1 MDKENLDMKKEMERT
16 LEMFKQMEMDE
27 KLDEFAEEIEKLA
40 EKQEE
45 LAEKKEEENTSEEQ
59 EKLNEEFK
67 KAEEKLD
74 ELKEKNEGL
83 DKKKDLNEIEE
94 EKEGAKDDMEESKE
108 SLDKNEKQGA
118 QKSQKGA
125 AKKMKS
131 AAAKAKSMKSSSAES
146 AEENM
151 EDLRA
156 LLENLISL
164 SFDQEEVL
172 SDLKVT
178 NTNDPNYV
186 RLGQKQVKLK
196 DDAKMIE
203 DSLFAL
209 SKRIEQ
215 IAPIVN
221 KEMNKI
227 NDGIKQS
234 LRDIGERSTNRA
246 TQNQQLAMTS
256 INNLALLLDEAL
268 KEMQKQASEEKKPG
282 SGECNNPGGSK
293 PKPGI
298 LPGIKKAK
306 GEAGKALGKLK
317 TKLGE
322 KGKASEGE
330 GKNSKE
336 LARMAAEQSM
346 LRKALDEMSQ
356 ELNKDGS
363 GLGNELKKI
372 EIEIEKVEEDIINDN
387 ITNQTITRQKEILT
401 RLLKSEKAI
410 REREFDEKRESS
422 SVKTLRFSN
431 PNEFL
436 EYNRRKEME
445 LEQLKTI
452 PPSLIPYYKNRVN
465 DYFNQSN

>member
-1 MDKENLDMKKEMERT
+1 MLRKAKKG
-16 LEMFKQMEMDE
+16 Q
-27 KLDEFAEEIEKLA
+27 
-40 EKQEE
+40 Q
-45 LAEKKEEENTSEEQ
+45 
-59 EKLNEEFK
+59 
-67 KAEEKLD
+67 
-74 ELKEKNEGL
+74 
-83 DKKKDLNEIEE
+83 
-94 EKEGAKDDMEESKE
+94 
-108 SLDKNEKQGA
+108 
-118 QKSQKGA
+118 
-125 AKKMKS
+125 KKMKS

-156 LLENLISL
+156 LLENLIAL

-317 TKLGE
+317 SKLGGKR
-322 KGKASEGE
+322 KG
-330 GKNSKE
+330 
-336 LARMAAEQSM
+336 
-346 LRKALDEMSQ
+346 
-356 ELNKDGS
+356 
-363 GLGNELKKI
+363 I
-372 EIEIEKVEEDIINDN
+372 
-387 ITNQTITRQKEILT
+387 
-401 RLLKSEKAI
+401 
-410 REREFDEKRESS
+410 
-422 SVKTLRFSN
+422 
-431 PNEFL
+431 
-436 EYNRRKEME
+436 
-445 LEQLKTI
+445 
-452 PPSLIPYYKNRVN
+452 
-465 DYFNQSN
+465 